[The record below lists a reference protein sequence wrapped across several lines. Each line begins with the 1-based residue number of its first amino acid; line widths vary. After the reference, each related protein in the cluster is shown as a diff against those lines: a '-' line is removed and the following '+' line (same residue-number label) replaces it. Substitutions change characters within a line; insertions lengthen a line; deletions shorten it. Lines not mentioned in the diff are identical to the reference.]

1 MNRADATEILD
12 RLHEAQNDFYG
23 GGEPTELEQILDPTL
38 TWTVPG
44 SSPIAG
50 TYRGLAEVL
59 AYFRRRREL
68 ATGTFRM
75 TRRDVLVGEG
85 SRIVALTDGAAVIA
99 GAERSWSTVGL
110 YELDGDR
117 IAACRLIPF
126 DQAEFDAIW
135 SGAAG

>member
-1 MNRADATEILD
+1 MDRRDATQILD

-23 GGEPTELEQILDPTL
+23 GGEPPEFEQILDPAL

-44 SSPIAG
+44 NSPIAG

-68 ATGTFRM
+68 AAGTFRM

-85 SRIVALTDGAAVIA
+85 SRIATLTDGAAVIA

-110 YELDGDR
+110 YDVHGDR

-135 SGAAG
+135 SGAEG